1 MNNEIILQSL
11 TEAFEII
18 KDSWDTKKEAIIN
31 CIVETEKCKINVC
44 QNPYEGYLEKYVY
57 KEEERIKINY
67 HCPNDFSI
75 IKVVTL

>member
-1 MNNEIILQSL
+1 MKPSKDWQYCSKCRQEICL
-11 TEAFEII
+11 
-18 KDSWDTKKEAIIN
+18 KK
-31 CIVETEKCKINVC
+31 CIVETEKYKVNVC

-75 IKVVTL
+75 IKVIEL